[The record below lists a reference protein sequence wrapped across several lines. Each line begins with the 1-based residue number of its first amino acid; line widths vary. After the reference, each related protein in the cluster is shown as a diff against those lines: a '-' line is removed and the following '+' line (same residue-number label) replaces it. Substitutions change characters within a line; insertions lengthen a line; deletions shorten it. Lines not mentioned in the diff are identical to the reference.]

1 MIGADREEEEKEETR
16 RGSPL
21 AVITLAAARRFSFS
35 LWEFSSSGNR

>member
-1 MIGADREEEEKEETR
+1 VIGADREEEKE
-16 RGSPL
+16 GLAL